1 MECSCF
7 HVVVFF
13 YLNKY
18 FQINSLCSLVSIIHI
33 FTLLR
38 FRNEE
43 ERKTTKTVIKRVFH
57 PPHDKKSLLFLG
69 KKVHGRTV
77 DIKADPFFF
86 LKMQIFLIFPRK
98 V

>member
-1 MECSCF
+1 MLL
-7 HVVVFF
+7 FF

-86 LKMQIFLIFPRK
+86 KDANILDLPP
-98 V
+98 